1 MHGTVAVRLL
11 NIPTPTCS
19 CSGQVLLLLRN
30 SKHNDKTWG
39 LPGGNVEEGEEL
51 LQAAMREAT
60 EEMGHTPEH
69 RIIREIITK

>member
-1 MHGTVAVRLL
+1 MRFRIVA
-11 NIPTPTCS
+11 TTTT
-19 CSGQVLLLLRN
+19 
-30 SKHNDKTWG
+30 TWG
-39 LPGGNVEEGEEL
+39 LPGGNVEEGEEQ